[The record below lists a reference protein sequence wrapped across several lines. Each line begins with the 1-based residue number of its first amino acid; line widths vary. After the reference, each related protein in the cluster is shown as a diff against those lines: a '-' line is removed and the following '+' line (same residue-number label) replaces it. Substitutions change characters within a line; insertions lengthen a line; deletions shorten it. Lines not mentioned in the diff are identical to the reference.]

1 MKFTTIIRSYIQ
13 HVRPQANEELQWFK
27 NQPSLEAEANP
38 ICALD
43 FPLLVAA
50 PALNLS
56 P

>member
-1 MKFTTIIRSYIQ
+1 MGAAALGKEC
-13 HVRPQANEELQWFK
+13 HLDELQWFK

-50 PALNLS
+50 PH
-56 P
+56 